1 MFTRTWCVAALLIV
15 SVPAA
20 SQTVLPEAEAIAR
33 LAADSPRA
41 RAIRAGVDVARAEA
55 LAAARYPNPRLAVDR
70 EAVAGIAETLTT
82 ILQPLPITGRRS
94 LERESAMAV
103 ADAMSQRADDDVR
116 RLRADLRVAYAEL
129 AAAQVRERELT
140 RSAERLAELARI
152 LARREAAGDAA
163 GFDRLRAEREAL
175 DGEADRV
182 TAGADRARAQA
193 RLAGFFAP
201 GTDASTVVAADLP
214 AGARDIPSVDA
225 LVEQAGRTRGR
236 LLAFQKDLD
245 AALLSGRAADR
256 RRIPEPE
263 LLAGAK
269 WSNVAGGDVGGVIGV
284 QASLPLFDHGGPER
298 AVAQVRATQV
308 QAQLEAFRVV
318 LRADI
323 AAARAAAVERRR
335 AAEAYRA
342 SASTN
347 SGEVERIAQV
357 SYDAGERGIL
367 ELLDAFRISS
377 SAGIRQA
384 ALDAAARDAE
394 IELEFVSGW
403 EIR

>member
-1 MFTRTWCVAALLIV
+1 MSTCTWCVAVLLIV

-182 TAGADRARAQA
+182 TAGADRACAQA

>member
-1 MFTRTWCVAALLIV
+1 MSTCTWCVAVLLIV

-269 WSNVAGGDVGGVIGV
+269 WSNVAGET
-284 QASLPLFDHGGPER
+284 S
-298 AVAQVRATQV
+298 
-308 QAQLEAFRVV
+308 
-318 LRADI
+318 
-323 AAARAAAVERRR
+323 AA
-335 AAEAYRA
+335 
-342 SASTN
+342 
-347 SGEVERIAQV
+347 
-357 SYDAGERGIL
+357 
-367 ELLDAFRISS
+367 
-377 SAGIRQA
+377 
-384 ALDAAARDAE
+384 
-394 IELEFVSGW
+394 
-403 EIR
+403 